1 MIPNQMAQLL
11 KIFTNYGKLIIK
23 FENTSPKKI
32 FFGQNSFFFNG
43 TTPMEIPA
51 RRDACNAN
59 ASQRQRRTE
68 SRRFA
73 HPDINV
79 YLNSLLKLRLYLL

>member
-1 MIPNQMAQLL
+1 
-11 KIFTNYGKLIIK
+11 
-23 FENTSPKKI
+23 
-32 FFGQNSFFFNG
+32 
-43 TTPMEIPA
+43 MEIPA

-73 HPDINV
+73 HPALILVGTIKNMKIMTVFD
-79 YLNSLLKLRLYLL
+79 L